1 MRTLWAKPDESLNDH
16 TQRVVEAGRQL
27 SKRLG
32 LSDELL
38 QRVELACML
47 HDVGK
52 ATYSFQKRME
62 AARKKTK
69 PPSAYPHALASFPFV
84 LALESQRFGQQSH
97 KLATAAVLTHH
108 SPLHPRLY
116 EGIMGSPDFIEQ
128 ALRKWLAQW
137 LTESPETLMR
147 LLREKP
153 AVWLYREA
161 SYPDGSRTLMQQ
173 FQRLPVQA
181 FTLIKAI
188 LCLADWLASSHEKA
202 DRIFL
207 SRGRQKLLKYLQTK
221 KQLELDRLYDFQREA
236 HSCQKSRLYLQA
248 PTGAGKTEAMLLFAG
263 DAKRILY
270 LLPTQATANAMRA
283 RLAAIYGRDAVGI
296 AHGRAL
302 LELSRDDEEPPL
314 DVRLFN
320 TVFAKPITVA
330 TLDQYLLAH
339 LHGRHWEIR
348 RTLSRYATVL
358 IDEIHA
364 YEPYT
369 LGLLRAA
376 LEADPPQRLAIASA
390 TLPTPLRDYLGDAYF
405 VKAESRLWQQTRH
418 RLRCESRTPEDALE
432 EAIRHAAEGETVLFV
447 VNTVPLAQR
456 LYQLAC
462 EHAAC
467 LKRSSN
473 IHLLHAR
480 FTYRDRRQKEQ
491 RVQHLKQGTLVIA
504 TQVVEVSLDISFN
517 RLYTELA
524 PLDALVQRMGRV
536 NRYGE
541 QPQPAPVHIL
551 LEYDPQ
557 SECVY
562 DKELLQETR
571 NLLHCLPD
579 TPTNG
584 ELTEATDTLYKT
596 VWRSPAFQEE
606 LKHGET
612 TLKEVQSILGCFT
625 INLKDE
631 EMQQRFCTRRGIVRI
646 DVLPESFK
654 QEAYELRQKR
664 ALWRL
669 SELLVSVPYRW
680 TVIDE
685 FKKYFTPCADI
696 GAYIVSLPYDS
707 SVGLFHP
714 TIVSGSAS
722 VSPELYY
729 V

>member
-1 MRTLWAKPDESLNDH
+1 
-16 TQRVVEAGRQL
+16 
-27 SKRLG
+27 
-32 LSDELL
+32 
-38 QRVELACML
+38 
-47 HDVGK
+47 
-52 ATYSFQKRME
+52 
-62 AARKKTK
+62 
-69 PPSAYPHALASFPFV
+69 
-84 LALESQRFGQQSH
+84 
-97 KLATAAVLTHH
+97 
-108 SPLHPRLY
+108 
-116 EGIMGSPDFIEQ
+116 
-128 ALRKWLAQW
+128 
-137 LTESPETLMR
+137 
-147 LLREKP
+147 
-153 AVWLYREA
+153 
-161 SYPDGSRTLMQQ
+161 
-173 FQRLPVQA
+173 
-181 FTLIKAI
+181 
-188 LCLADWLASSHEKA
+188 
-202 DRIFL
+202 
-207 SRGRQKLLKYLQTK
+207 
-221 KQLELDRLYDFQREA
+221 
-236 HSCQKSRLYLQA
+236 
-248 PTGAGKTEAMLLFAG
+248 
-263 DAKRILY
+263 
-270 LLPTQATANAMRA
+270 
-283 RLAAIYGRDAVGI
+283 
-296 AHGRAL
+296 
-302 LELSRDDEEPPL
+302 
-314 DVRLFN
+314 
-320 TVFAKPITVA
+320 
-330 TLDQYLLAH
+330 
-339 LHGRHWEIR
+339 
-348 RTLSRYATVL
+348 
-358 IDEIHA
+358 
-364 YEPYT
+364 
-369 LGLLRAA
+369 
-376 LEADPPQRLAIASA
+376 
-390 TLPTPLRDYLGDAYF
+390 
-405 VKAESRLWQQTRH
+405 
-418 RLRCESRTPEDALE
+418 
-432 EAIRHAAEGETVLFV
+432 
-447 VNTVPLAQR
+447 
-456 LYQLAC
+456 
-462 EHAAC
+462 
-467 LKRSSN
+467 
-473 IHLLHAR
+473 LLHAR

-625 INLKDE
+625 INLEDE